1 MTKLEEAREIIQSVD
16 LEMIELFK
24 KRMVASKL
32 VAEYKKENQLPIL
45 DEARE
50 KFLIEKNLKSLN
62 DETLES
68 YYMTF
73 FKGVLDSSKDYQ
85 KDLNR

>member
-1 MTKLEEAREIIQSVD
+1 MNKLEEARLIIQDID

-32 VAEYKKENQLPIL
+32 VAEYKKENELPIL
-45 DEARE
+45 DEGRE

-62 DETLES
+62 DEKLES

-73 FKGVLDSSKDYQ
+73 FKGVLDASKDYQ

>member
-1 MTKLEEAREIIQSVD
+1 MTKLEEARVIIQNVD

-62 DETLES
+62 DEKLES

-73 FKGVLDSSKDYQ
+73 FKGVLESSKDYQ

>member
-1 MTKLEEAREIIQSVD
+1 MTKLEEARVIIQNVD

-45 DEARE
+45 DEDRE

-62 DETLES
+62 DEKLES
-68 YYMTF
+68 YYVTF

-85 KDLNR
+85 KDLIK

>member
-50 KFLIEKNLKSLN
+50 KFLIEKNFLVNL
-62 DETLES
+62 
-68 YYMTF
+68 
-73 FKGVLDSSKDYQ
+73 
-85 KDLNR
+85 

>member
-1 MTKLEEAREIIQSVD
+1 MTKLEEARVIIQNVD